1 MAEPTTAAIFPTTLL
16 LLYFIT
22 PAANVPA
29 SETKDTQEMKVVW
42 TFQSS
47 SQIELPDP
55 DTCTSTALQMMAE
68 IKPVRTMTV
77 RAYCLCPHGIE
88 DRGNKECFNEQQVQA
103 RITQKKEGVIKE
115 EAIVS
120 RPIVLPIGPSTPD
133 PFAPKGGGA
142 KKMK

>member
-29 SETKDTQEMKVVW
+29 SETKDMQEKKVAW

-88 DRGNKECFNEQQVQA
+88 NRGNKECFNEQQAQA
-103 RITQKKEGVIKE
+103 RIAQKKEGD
-115 EAIVS
+115 VS

-133 PFAPKGGGA
+133 PFAPNAGGA
-142 KKMK
+142 KK

>member
-1 MAEPTTAAIFPTTLL
+1 MAEPTTAGLFPTTLL

-22 PAANVPA
+22 PAANVPG
-29 SETKDTQEMKVVW
+29 SETKDTQEKKALW

-77 RAYCLCPHGIE
+77 RAYCLCPHGME
-88 DRGNKECFNEQQVQA
+88 TRGNKECFNEQQAQA
-103 RITQKKEGVIKE
+103 HIAQKKEGEI
-115 EAIVS
+115 AT
-120 RPIVLPIGPSTPD
+120 RPIVLPIGPLTPD
-133 PFAPKGGGA
+133 PFARKGGGA
-142 KKMK
+142 TQ